1 MELSELRDFARR
13 YTGAWCSGDA
23 ARVAEHFSPH
33 GSLTVNDGAAA
44 IGRRAITEAAQG
56 FMSAFP
62 DLEVSMD
69 GITLATQS
77 VEEQLKSDGG
87 QQSDGGESSDGGQPS
102 NRGQQSNRAT
112 KRNTDPLALSRA
124 EYRWTL
130 TGTNTG
136 PGGTGH
142 RVRVSGFELWRIGED
157 GLIAESH
164 GHFNSA
170 AYQRQLEGGAE

>member
-1 MELSELRDFARR
+1 VQTPTEENLVKIGELRDFARR
-13 YTGAWCSGDA
+13 YTAAWCSGDP
-23 ARVAEHFSPH
+23 ARVAEHFSPD
-33 GSLTVNDGAAA
+33 GSLTINDGAAA
-44 IGRRAITEAAQG
+44 IGRRAITETARG

-69 GITLATQS
+69 GISLQ
-77 VEEQLKSDGG
+77 SDGG
-87 QQSDGGESSDGGQPS
+87 QQSD
-102 NRGQQSNRAT
+102 RAIE
-112 KRNTDPLALSRA
+112 RNTDPLALTRA
-124 EYRWTL
+124 EYCWTL

-142 RVRVSGFELWRIGED
+142 RVRVSGLEVWRMGED

-164 GHFNSA
+164 GHFDSA